1 MVLPGARATAFP
13 GAEPLRSAS
22 RDAQVDGVISVF
34 LGGRVSPETREI
46 LLTGRN
52 PLQSGNATDDERE
65 IPPLQGLAQLV
76 GLAIGSPEFQRR

>member
-1 MVLPGARATAFP
+1 MIVA
-13 GAEPLRSAS
+13 
-22 RDAQVDGVISVF
+22 F

-52 PLQSGNATDDERE
+52 PLQKATPTDGERE